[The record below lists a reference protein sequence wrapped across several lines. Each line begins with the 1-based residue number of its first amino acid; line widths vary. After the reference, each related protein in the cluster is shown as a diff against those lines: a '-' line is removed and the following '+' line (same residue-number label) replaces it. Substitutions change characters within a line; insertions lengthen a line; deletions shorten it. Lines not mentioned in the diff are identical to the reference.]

1 MLITIRGTQYKI
13 TSTKAKKELVKDT
26 FRIKNIGIACIP
38 VLDIG
43 SEYKYIYKDTEYRF
57 RRIRNKRMP
66 IEIMFVFEGRLC
78 MHHIAILNNL
88 VTLVPESWFTKL

>member
-57 RRIRNKRMP
+57 RR
-66 IEIMFVFEGRLC
+66 